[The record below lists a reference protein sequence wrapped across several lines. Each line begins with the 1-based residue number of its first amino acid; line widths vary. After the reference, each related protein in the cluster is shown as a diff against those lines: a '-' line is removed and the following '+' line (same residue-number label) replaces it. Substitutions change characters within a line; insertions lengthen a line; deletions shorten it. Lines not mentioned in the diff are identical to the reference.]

1 MISISFFKPSAI
13 QGHTLHLRCQ
23 LDNSFIF
30 WKAIQ
35 FKNFISELIWIEL
48 KSDEISAM
56 SIHFDNSTIIF
67 CFYTNSTPKT
77 IIYCFKNINCS
88 FSNNNMVFWWFE
100 LGWLHCPRLVFIIK
114 GQIQHIF
121 SRRELQIT
129 RGNFDYCSINGFLNA
144 TWFFQKLLKISLQH
158 CDSRFKSCLF
168 ICLCKCCQAPSPS
181 P

>member
-1 MISISFFKPSAI
+1 MTLALILKDWNSIIGKLQWERSMEN
-13 QGHTLHLRCQ
+13 CQ
-23 LDNSFIF
+23 QHYKTKRGCKVDPR
-30 WKAIQ
+30 
-35 FKNFISELIWIEL
+35 IWIEL
-48 KSDEISAM
+48 KSDEIIAR
-56 SIHFDNSTIIF
+56 SIHFDNSMIISR
-67 CFYTNSTPKT
+67 FYTNSTPKT

-144 TWFFQKLLKISLQH
+144 TWFFQKLPKISFQH